1 MTSFE
6 MTKEIVNILDNKKA
20 DDIQAI
26 KVDDVTVMADYFVIA
41 STTNT
46 SHVKSLVDEV
56 EFVLKQKGIMPKHI
70 EGYQHANWIV
80 LDYSDVIV
88 HIFLEETREY
98 YGLDRLWSDGTVLDI
113 NELID

>member
-20 DDIQAI
+20 DNIQAI
-26 KVDDVTVMADYFVIA
+26 KVHDVTIMADYFIIA
-41 STTNT
+41 SASNT

-56 EFVLKQKGIMPKHI
+56 EFILKQKGITPKNV
-70 EGYQHANWIV
+70 EGYQYANWII
-80 LDYSDVIV
+80 LDYYDVIV

-98 YGLDRLWSDGTVLDI
+98 YNLDRLWADGEILDVSK
-113 NELID
+113 LID